1 MRASRRTILLAPALA
16 ALPATSRAQSEWRP
30 TRPVRFFVGFGA
42 GGPSDTIVRLVSEHL
57 APAIGGTIVVDNRPG
72 ASGNLGTLAALQAAP
87 DGHTLGF
94 AGIHL
99 ATNPAM
105 LPQLGYDPRTD
116 IRVVSTFTSVPIV
129 VMASARS
136 GITSVQQL
144 VERAKQR
151 SVQVS
156 SGGVGTSSH
165 LGPTLL
171 FRALGGQF
179 EPVQYR
185 SGAEAFQ
192 ALVAGDTEAFFDPA
206 SSYHAPAAAEGR
218 IRILGVMQEARTPA
232 LPQALSF
239 AELGL
244 PPTAMMRSWQGLFV
258 RAGTP
263 DDAVRALHAGV
274 VRALQAPALRERLQ
288 GLGIEPVASRDPDE
302 AQGYYLSEVTRWGAL
317 LRAG

>member
-16 ALPATSRAQSEWRP
+16 ALPAAARAQAAWQPS
-30 TRPVRFFVGFGA
+30 RPVRFFVGFGA

-105 LPQLGYDPRTD
+105 LPQLGYDPRAD

-129 VMASARS
+129 VMASAKS
-136 GITSVQQL
+136 GITSVQEL
-144 VERAKQR
+144 VDRAKQR
-151 SVQVS
+151 GVQVG

-171 FRALGGQF
+171 FRALGGTF

-192 ALVAGDTEAFFDPA
+192 ALLAGDTEAFFDPA

-218 IRILGVMQEARTPA
+218 IRILGVMQATRTPA
-232 LPQALSF
+232 LPQAPSF

-302 AQGYYLSEVTRWGAL
+302 AQAYYLGEVARWGAL